1 MYELP
6 TALEVNNTM
15 REIRSDYRAVLDVI
29 TALNDPDLTQQ
40 EKALVSID
48 IIFKDEI
55 EPYAYKEALE
65 KIMWFIGGGETE
77 TEQGNKPVLV
87 DWEKDFKLII
97 APINKI
103 IGCECRS
110 IKYLHWWTFLSAYFE
125 IGECAF
131 ATVVSIRNKKARG
144 KKLEKWEQEYYREN
158 RNTVDI
164 KPKLSEDE
172 KSALDF
178 FNV

>member
-1 MYELP
+1 MC
-6 TALEVNNTM
+6 
-15 REIRSDYRAVLDVI
+15 IFI
-29 TALNDPDLTQQ
+29 HC
-40 EKALVSID
+40 KSI
-48 IIFKDEI
+48 
-55 EPYAYKEALE
+55 
-65 KIMWFIGGGETE
+65 
-77 TEQGNKPVLV
+77 
-87 DWEKDFKLII
+87 
-97 APINKI
+97 
-103 IGCECRS
+103 
-110 IKYLHWWTFLSAYFE
+110 SAYFE